1 MTDEFYDEP
10 YYSPK
15 EIAERMNLSVGTIL
29 RLVKGELGIIEIVEH
44 GLMRDWVTIRI
55 PESTWNRVYGRL
67 VVKAE

>member
-15 EIAERMNLSVGTIL
+15 QIAERMNLSVGTIH
-29 RLVKGELGIIEIVEH
+29 RLVKGEPGIIEIVEH

-55 PESTWNRVYGRL
+55 PESVWKRVYERL
-67 VVKAE
+67 TIQA